1 MSGARV
7 WIDRSPVIEP
17 DEVYTSPVVVVPNT
31 NVETLICTLQ
41 IRWGKRCWLV
51 GLGSAV
57 DSGGVGFTTLSLKK
71 NFVPF
76 YPFHSATSQW
86 GSITQ
91 PVRMINPYPVEQG
104 SILSIYATQT
114 GGAGST
120 NVAGRIMVEY
130 GDFQ

>member
-1 MSGARV
+1 MSGQRV
-7 WIDRSPVIEP
+7 WIDRHPVIEP
-17 DEVYTSPVVVVPNT
+17 DEVYTTPVVSVPNT
-31 NVETLICTLQ
+31 GVDTLVCSLQ

-57 DSGGVGFTTLSLKK
+57 DAGGVGFTTLSLRK
-71 NFVPF
+71 NFVPL

-91 PVRMINPYPVEQG
+91 PMRMINAYQIEQG
-104 SILSIYATQT
+104 SLLQIWANQT
-114 GGAGST
+114 GGTGAT

-130 GDFQ
+130 EDF